1 VGDEVEVTLPET
13 ATTGYVWHPE
23 VDESILRPAGED
35 RKVPTDPRGAPGMRV
50 IAFEAVRAGET
61 SLRLIKRRSWEAEAK
76 DEFSVKLEVERA

>member
-13 ATTGYVWHPE
+13 ATTGYMWHPE
-23 VDESILRPAGED
+23 VDKSILRPAGED
-35 RKVPTDPRGAPGMRV
+35 RKVPTEPRGAPGMRV

-61 SLRLIKRRSWEAEAK
+61 SLRLVKRRPWEAEAK